1 MSPFVVLPHHT
12 YQSPWGQGRQR
23 WASGTRESQS
33 NGQHTPSMPANTVK
47 TRSGGCQVGS
57 RVKLEWLGAAC
68 ATFIRAMGRM
78 HCSWCGVDGQ
88 GMQPLLLLLSV
99 PKAFKSMILYQ
110 MWLFILGMGHMA
122 MGGVRSGS
130 ICRVTSPRIP
140 TTLGPGVLEMGGG
153 DGDMEAMGGRLH

>member
-1 MSPFVVLPHHT
+1 M
-12 YQSPWGQGRQR
+12 
-23 WASGTRESQS
+23 
-33 NGQHTPSMPANTVK
+33 
-47 TRSGGCQVGS
+47 GS

-110 MWLFILGMGHMA
+110 MWLFILDMGHMA
-122 MGGVRSGS
+122 MGGARVES
-130 ICRVTSPRIP
+130 ICRVTSPHIP
-140 TTLGPGVLEMGGG
+140 ITLGPG
-153 DGDMEAMGGRLH
+153 EAALGLWY